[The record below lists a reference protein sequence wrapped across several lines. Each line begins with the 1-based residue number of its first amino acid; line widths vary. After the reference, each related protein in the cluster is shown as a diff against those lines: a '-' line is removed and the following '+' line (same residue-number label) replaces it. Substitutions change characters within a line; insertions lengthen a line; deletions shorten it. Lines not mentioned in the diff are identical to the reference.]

1 MAVVNKWMPSAQ
13 HGYRGLSVT
22 IQHRQTDTGRHAYDE
37 VSQQEKGRKTISAN
51 GINGQ
56 QSMPCPVAAC
66 ISLSILEYM

>member
-1 MAVVNKWMPSAQ
+1 M
-13 HGYRGLSVT
+13 T